1 MVEHSMIILI
11 ELKYI
16 VSVPFD
22 WTRTLSPILFY
33 SFIYGIFEFVVGG

>member
-16 VSVPFD
+16 ASLPFD
-22 WTRTLSPILFY
+22 WTRTLSPIF
-33 SFIYGIFEFVVGG
+33 FIRS